1 MDKYTHHIPPPCGG
15 EVKILHSDD
24 HILVVSKPAGLLSV
38 PGRIVKDSVL
48 RRVQFEYPDA
58 VIVHRLDLDTSG
70 LLVLAL
76 TRHAVRELNRLFR
89 ERSIYKEYTAEV
101 YGNIEHD
108 MGVIA
113 LPIAADWERRPRQ
126 RIDRLTGKDSS
137 TRFYVQQR
145 LPNSTNLLLKPET
158 GRSHQLRI
166 HLANIGHPILGCD
179 LYAHEEAFTASQR
192 LRLHARY
199 LAFEHPF
206 TGQGVSYEDDISF

>member
-1 MDKYTHHIPPPCGG
+1 MDQYTHHIPPPC
-15 EVKILHSDD
+15 EAEIKLLYRDE

-48 RRVQFEYPDA
+48 QRVQVDFPQA
-58 VIVHRLDLDTSG
+58 AIVHRLDLDTSG

-76 TRHAVRELNRLFR
+76 NKHAVRELNRLFR
-89 ERSIYKEYTAEV
+89 ERSIIKEYDAEV
-101 YGNIEHD
+101 FGVIQHD

-126 RIDRLTGKDSS
+126 RIDRLLGKDSS
-137 TRFYVQQR
+137 TRFYVR
-145 LPNSTNLLLKPET
+145 ARRGHSTVLLLKPET

-166 HLANIGHPILGCD
+166 HLSNIGHPILGCD
-179 LYAHEEAFTASQR
+179 LYAHETAFAASNR

-199 LAFEHPF
+199 LAFAHPF
-206 TGQGVSYEDDISF
+206 TGESVCFEDHISF

>member
-1 MDKYTHHIPPPCGG
+1 MNQYTHHIPPPC
-15 EVKILHSDD
+15 EEDIKILHSDN
-24 HILVVSKPAGLLSV
+24 HILVVSKPSGLLSV

-48 RRVQFEYPDA
+48 QRVQFEFPEA

-76 TRHAVRELNRLFR
+76 SKHAVRELNRLFR
-89 ERSIYKEYTAEV
+89 ERRIKKEYNAEV
-101 YGNIEHD
+101 FGVIGDD

-126 RIDRLTGKDSS
+126 RIDKRSGKDSY
-137 TRFYVQQR
+137 TRFYVQAR
-145 LPNSTNLLLKPET
+145 NERSTSLLLKPET

-166 HLANIGHPILGCD
+166 HLANIGHPIMGCD
-179 LYAHEEAFTASQR
+179 LYAHEEAFAASDR

-206 TGQGVSYEDDISF
+206 TGENVCYEEGIEF

>member
-1 MDKYTHHIPPPCGG
+1 MDRYTRHIPPPC
-15 EVKILHSDD
+15 EEEIRILHSDE
-24 HILVVSKPAGLLSV
+24 HILIVSKPAGLLSV

-48 RRVQFEYPDA
+48 QRVRSSFPEA

-76 TRHAVRELNRLFR
+76 SRHAVKELNRFFR
-89 ERSIYKEYTAEV
+89 ERRVTKEYTAV
-101 YGNIEHD
+101 VHGCIRHD

-126 RIDRLTGKDSS
+126 RIDRLVGKASS
-137 TRFYVQQR
+137 TKFYVHDR
-145 LPNSTNLLLKPET
+145 LPNSTRLLLKPET

-166 HLANIGHPILGCD
+166 HLASIGHPILGCD
-179 LYAHEEAFTASQR
+179 LYAHEAAFAASDR
-192 LRLHARY
+192 LLLHARY

-206 TGQGVSYEDDISF
+206 THEDVSFEGEGAF